1 MQAADGIVSDCIVSP
16 WQDSDV
22 TVSGARSVVSYTP
35 KTEMDFGSLACWASN
50 SVGSAALPCVYLLV
64 PIGPPDPP
72 SRCSASNVTYS
83 TVKVQSRNCEERGG
97 MLGSSTSI
105 LMSENSGSKSSVNTV
120 NIPFL
125 LAS

>member
-1 MQAADGIVSDCIVSP
+1 M
-16 WQDSDV
+16 

-83 TVKVQSRNCEERGG
+83 TVKVQSRNCEEGG
-97 MLGSSTSI
+97 ACWAQSSCQKI
-105 LMSENSGSKSSVNTV
+105 LAQNQVL
-120 NIPFL
+120 IL
-125 LAS
+125 LIFHFCWLLDK

>member
-1 MQAADGIVSDCIVSP
+1 M
-16 WQDSDV
+16 
-22 TVSGARSVVSYTP
+22 TVAGARSVVSYTP

-83 TVKVQSRNCEERGG
+83 TVKVQSRNCEEGG
-97 MLGSSTSI
+97 HVG
-105 LMSENSGSKSSVNTV
+105 
-120 NIPFL
+120 FL
-125 LAS
+125 NLNPHVRKFWLKIKC

>member
-1 MQAADGIVSDCIVSP
+1 M
-16 WQDSDV
+16 

-83 TVKVQSRNCEERGG
+83 TVKLQSRNCEEGG
-97 MLGSSTSI
+97 RHVG
-105 LMSENSGSKSSVNTV
+105 
-120 NIPFL
+120 FL
-125 LAS
+125 NLNPHVRKFWLKIKC

>member
-83 TVKVQSRNCEERGG
+83 TVKVQSRNREEGG
-97 MLGSSTSI
+97 GHV
-105 LMSENSGSKSSVNTV
+105 G
-120 NIPFL
+120 FL
-125 LAS
+125 NLNPHVRKFWLKIKC